1 MASEGCQIFNPA
13 EKVAKISHCSSM
25 EQYKQM
31 YEKSIKEPEA
41 FWGEIAKD
49 FYFEEAVTGKFVD
62 YNFDTTNGKI
72 FIRWLAGAKTNICYN
87 CLDRHVAAGKGD
99 QVAFYW
105 VGNDPADAE
114 EVTYADLLKEVCRL
128 ANYLKSKGVA
138 KGDKVAI
145 YMPMIKELVV
155 AMLAVARIGAVPF
168 HCDLVPMPLGVTSC
182 VSPSVI
188 SSRHSQYKESKT
200 AEVRTL
206 FLTRSAE
213 WRLKKGSEG
222 LELDMKRGRNLEGI
236 AGDQVPDVDGLGN
249 GVELSCDAQDDAYGV
264 PGVLVMS
271 ISLPR
276 ALTT

>member
-31 YEKSIKEPEA
+31 YEKSVKDPEA

-49 FYFEEAVTGKFVD
+49 FYFEQGVTGKFVD

-138 KGDKVAI
+138 KGDRVAI

-155 AMLAVARIGAVPF
+155 AMLAVARIGAVHSIVVSFPF
-168 HCDLVPMPLGVTSC
+168 SFGLFGPLG
-182 VSPSVI
+182 
-188 SSRHSQYKESKT
+188 
-200 AEVRTL
+200 
-206 FLTRSAE
+206 
-213 WRLKKGSEG
+213 
-222 LELDMKRGRNLEGI
+222 
-236 AGDQVPDVDGLGN
+236 GLGKD
-249 GVELSCDAQDDAYGV
+249 G
-264 PGVLVMS
+264 
-271 ISLPR
+271 
-276 ALTT
+276 